1 MKSVSSLLALALA
14 IVPVPASAQWE
25 HHYPKV
31 EGYGHQLYLEQEH
44 LPILS
49 SGPVYPAPSPDGA
62 TLAFAHQGW
71 LWQLDLDSGVAR
83 RLTNAAG
90 IDSRPRWSPD
100 GQRIAFVR
108 DSGSDTGIIVIARG
122 GRQLLTIDTPAI
134 DLDPEFTR
142 DGKALLYTSARAGNL
157 DLWRRDL
164 TTGTDE
170 QLTKGSRVAR
180 AARTLADGRLVY
192 QEAAGPGQ
200 SVVIRDLHPA
210 PNATGETASGKVLF
224 QQGWMAHLSPDV
236 HPAERAIVYGVGEG
250 NMVRLAVMDV
260 DRPAYPRWLTAPGNK
275 ALFPAWSADGSHIYF
290 VEADARQQFH
300 LMRIGAAGGA
310 AQEVRVTRWGYGTGL
325 GDLAI
330 AVHSADGDGGES
342 SAATPIA
349 ARVSITRADGH
360 PVTNPAGSTFVDNQ
374 NGPVYFYIDGTTKLN
389 LPAGEYRIVATHG
402 PFSLPETK
410 TVRVIAG
417 QETDAE
423 LNVQR
428 IWNAHAAGYV
438 SADYHT
444 HLNGSGVNELALPD
458 LLLPMRGEALDYGAP
473 MAWNQYNRFID
484 ADRIGQKASAPD
496 GTTAWLTQEVRSD
509 YHGHIGMIGA
519 TSPFQPWFFG
529 PNVPVYGNRDLHNG
543 LVNPFAKAQGAL
555 ATYVHPVGGDAD
567 PFADLSANPLPQEL
581 VIDGVLSDGIG
592 LELVCQW
599 TSPLGTAQAWYRF
612 LNIGRAIPVT
622 SGTDM
627 MANFYRLP
635 AIGTARSY
643 LPATDAEDG
652 YSAALDQV
660 RDGRGF
666 VTTGPAIL
674 FAIDGQ
680 APGDV
685 VGSGMREWSLDLISV
700 GPVDRVEILVNGTVV
715 QTLEGFEGKG
725 QRTYR
730 GAVNLPAGGWIAA
743 RAIGGK
749 TAWPVMSFTH
759 FAHTQPVWIDYV
771 GSTDA
776 QAARAAAQDL
786 LAALDFSGANFR
798 ESYGAD
804 IPPGLVTRMGEARSK
819 LTAIARE

>member
-1 MKSVSSLLALALA
+1 MKSLSSVLALAFVL
-14 IVPVPASAQWE
+14 VSVPASAQWE
-25 HHYPKV
+25 RHYPEV

-49 SGPVYPAPSPDGA
+49 SGPVYPAPSPDGK

-71 LWQLDLDSGVAR
+71 LWLLDIESGVAR
-83 RLTNAAG
+83 RLTNAG
-90 IDSRPRWSPD
+90 DIDSRPRWSPD

-108 DSGSDTGIIVIARG
+108 DEGSDTGIVIITRDG
-122 GRQLLTIDTPAI
+122 KQLLTIDTPAI

-157 DLWRRDL
+157 DLWQRDL
-164 TTGTDE
+164 ATGADE

-200 SVVIRDLHPA
+200 GVRIRDLRPVSDA
-210 PNATGETASGKVLF
+210 QGDTVEGEVLF
-224 QQGWMAHLSPDV
+224 EQGWMAHLSPDV
-236 HPAERAIVYGVGEG
+236 HPTEHAIVYGVGEG

-260 DRPAYPRWLTAPGNK
+260 DRPAYPRWLTAPDKK

-290 VEADARQQFH
+290 VEADAQQQFH

-310 AQEVRVTRWGYGTGL
+310 PEEVRIARWDYGTGM

-330 AVHSADGDGGES
+330 AVRGADESDGKTD
-342 SAATPIA
+342 TPIA

-374 NGPVYFYIDGTTKLN
+374 NGPVYFYIEGTTTLN
-389 LPAGEYRIVATHG
+389 VPAGEYRIVATHG
-402 PFSLPETK
+402 PFSLPDTK
-410 TVRVIAG
+410 TVRVVAG
-417 QETDAE
+417 RETDAA
-423 LNVQR
+423 LDVQR
-428 IWNAHAAGYV
+428 IWDAHEAGYV

-444 HLNGSGVNELALPD
+444 HLNGSGINELALPD
-458 LLLPMRGEALDYGAP
+458 LLLPMRGEDLDYGAP

-519 TSPFQPWFFG
+519 TTPFQPWFFG

-555 ATYVHPVGGDAD
+555 ATYVHPVGGDTD
-567 PFADLSANPLPQEL
+567 PFADLAANPLPQEL

-612 LNIGRAIPVT
+612 LNIGRAMPVT

-643 LPATDAEDG
+643 VPATGAAEE
-652 YSAALDQV
+652 YSAAVEQV

-674 FAIDGQ
+674 FEIDGQ

-685 VGSGMREWSLDLISV
+685 VGSGTRDWSLDLISV
-700 GPVDRVEILVNGTVV
+700 GAVDRVEILVNGTVV

-725 QRTYR
+725 RHTYR
-730 GAVNLPAGGWIAA
+730 GSVDLPVGGWVAA
-743 RAIGGK
+743 RAVGGE
-749 TAWPVMSFTH
+749 TAWPVMSYTH
-759 FAHTQPVWIDYV
+759 FAHTQPVWIDHV
-771 GSTDA
+771 GSTDP

-786 LAALDFSGANFR
+786 LAALDFSEDNFR
-798 ESYGAD
+798 KSYGAD
-804 IPPGLVTRMGEARSK
+804 IPPGLVTRIGEARSK
-819 LTAIARE
+819 LTAIAEQ